1 MPLMQ
6 EVTSQDSG
14 QFADDIRNFSQG
26 NSDDA
31 EMSHPWK
38 IRIYRVFGTVGI
50 GKSHFI
56 RGIYNELAG
65 DDKFWKKIEPDQD
78 EDTVTSL
85 QGRPEREPTTAPK
98 FLWVSTGDEKF
109 RTDPELFRS
118 QITQL
123 SHACTSARDTADKK
137 EQLGKDIFNLAVSHL
152 PGVSRVTQVG
162 EVGRIVRDVIEIFI
176 KPRFRLN
183 TKKGRES
190 DAFAML
196 EETSDNR
203 GYEPQRRAIHEVLQK
218 QPATSLVLLVA
229 LKSAESREIL
239 NALDDITGL
248 RLQNSDETRKYYSR
262 KWRVV
267 VIIECGHDESE
278 EDALLTHIHKKL
290 PQDVVRDIKIVG
302 ATSDQ
307 LSCCDA
313 VSALES
319 KVAEKGCKPTFI
331 EQVKNGD
338 NANWRHVKR
347 SLKALK
353 LKGSS
358 LCDAIK
364 TLPQSLEDDPDYFLE
379 SIFYPASDETKED
392 LIDWAISDG
401 EASKTIYNKSVK
413 NMLSPELRANP
424 AAEDKCK
431 GIIKEKCVP
440 EYENLTELVKVKKQR
455 SESER
460 LDRLRTGKKL
470 TVHELQL
477 VREQLP
483 DIQNTNSDGNR
494 FDALHW
500 VANYLRFQTTPPPEI
515 PYVDRDTI
523 SKAIFT
529 DRHRGLFRA
538 AIFTVAEINSKE
550 WPLQTKLSILSDS
563 WPNQDAAY
571 YASVFKRDDFL
582 TRLPWKRLM
591 KRGDYD
597 QIFWNN
603 EYEWLRSQRI
613 NLVKRHRNYHLSCA
627 IEWTRLFVT
636 HVGQKRRTNFVT
648 PEKLLRKWEITRGVS
663 ASNRELASEE
673 LAVRD
678 RFRAAGLWD
687 GLEPFELALIR
698 LPE

>member
-1 MPLMQ
+1 MQ

-65 DDKFWKKIEPDQD
+65 DDKFWKKIEPDRD

-85 QGRPEREPTTAPK
+85 QGRPEREPTTEPK

-109 RTDPELFRS
+109 RTDPELFRN

-137 EQLGKDIFNLAVSHL
+137 KQLGKDIISLAVSNL
-152 PGVSRVTQVG
+152 PGVSPVTLVW
-162 EVGRIVRDVIEIFI
+162 EAARIVRDAVDIFI

-183 TKKGRES
+183 TKKGRKS
-190 DAFAML
+190 DVFAML

-203 GYEPQRRAIHEVLQK
+203 GYEPQRRAIYEVLRQ

-229 LKSAESREIL
+229 LKSAGSREIL
-239 NALDDITGL
+239 DSLDDITGL
-248 RLQNSDETRKYYSR
+248 RLQDSDETLKYYNR

-278 EDALLTHIHKKL
+278 EDALLTHIHKNL

-307 LSCCDA
+307 LGRYDA

-331 EQVKNGD
+331 DQVKNGD

-470 TVHELQL
+470 TVQELQL

-483 DIQNTNSDGNR
+483 DIQNTNSENR

-515 PYVDRDTI
+515 PYVDRPTI
-523 SKAIFT
+523 SEVVFT

-538 AIFTVAEINSKE
+538 AILTVAEINSKE
-550 WPLQTKLSILSDS
+550 WPLQTKLSILNDR
-563 WPNQDAAY
+563 WNQRDAAY
-571 YASVFKRDDFL
+571 YASVLKRDDFL

-591 KRGDYD
+591 ETDIYD
-597 QIFWNN
+597 EIAWNQ
-603 EYEWLRSQRI
+603 EYEWLRRQRI
-613 NLVKRHRNYHLSCA
+613 NLVKRHRNYHLTCA

-636 HVGQKRRTNFVT
+636 HVGQKRPTNFVT
-648 PEKLLRKWEITRGVS
+648 PEKLLREWETTGVS
-663 ASNRELASEE
+663 ASNRELASKE
-673 LAVRD
+673 LEVRD
-678 RFRAAGLWD
+678 HFRAAGRWD